1 MSCHLGLVHIPRG
14 TNTCSVHLL
23 DNKLVGSHVDLYI
36 HFQLTKNN
44 NNKHHVR
51 NNESKGDF
59 FKIYIFLH
67 EWHRQA
73 IIALE

>member
-14 TNTCSVHLL
+14 TNTCPVHLL

-44 NNKHHVR
+44 NNKYHVR
-51 NNESKGDF
+51 NNQSKRTFLKKKF
-59 FKIYIFLH
+59 FT
-67 EWHRQA
+67 
-73 IIALE
+73 

>member
-14 TNTCSVHLL
+14 TNTCPVHLL

-44 NNKHHVR
+44 NNKYHVR
-51 NNESKGDF
+51 NNQSKRTFLKKYF
-59 FKIYIFLH
+59 FT
-67 EWHRQA
+67 
-73 IIALE
+73 

>member
-14 TNTCSVHLL
+14 TNTCPVHLL

-44 NNKHHVR
+44 NNNITLGTIKV
-51 NNESKGDF
+51 NVLF
-59 FKIYIFLH
+59 
-67 EWHRQA
+67 
-73 IIALE
+73 